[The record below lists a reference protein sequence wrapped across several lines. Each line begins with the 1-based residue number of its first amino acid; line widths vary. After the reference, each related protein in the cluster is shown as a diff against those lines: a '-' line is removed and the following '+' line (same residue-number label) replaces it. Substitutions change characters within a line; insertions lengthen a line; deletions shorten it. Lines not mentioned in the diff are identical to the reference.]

1 MTVSKT
7 APKSSEDLFTY
18 LDELGIAYDNREHR
32 AVFTVAEGDDLRE
45 EIPGGH
51 TKNLFIKDKKSR
63 YFLLTVEEYATVD
76 LKQVHNLIGASGRVS
91 FGKPDAMMEY
101 LGVEPGS
108 VTALGAINDT
118 QHQVTF
124 ILDADL
130 MESETINCHPLRN
143 TATTSIHRDDLL
155 RFIRATGHEPLVLK
169 VTA

>member
-1 MTVSKT
+1 MTETKT
-7 APKSSEDLFTY
+7 ADDLFAF
-18 LDELGIAYDNREHR
+18 LDELGITYENREHR
-32 AVFTVAEGDDLRE
+32 AVFTVAEGDDLRA

-51 TKNLFIKDKKSR
+51 TKNLFVKDKKSR

-91 FGKPDAMMEY
+91 FGKPDAMMDY

-118 QHQVTF
+118 ARQVTF

-130 MESETINCHPLRN
+130 MENETINCHPLRN
-143 TATTSIHRDDLL
+143 TATTSIGRDDLL